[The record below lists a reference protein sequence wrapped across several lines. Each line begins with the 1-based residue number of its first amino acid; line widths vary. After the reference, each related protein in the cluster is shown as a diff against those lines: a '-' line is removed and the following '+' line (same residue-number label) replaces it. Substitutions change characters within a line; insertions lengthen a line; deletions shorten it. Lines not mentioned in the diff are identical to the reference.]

1 MSLLREH
8 HEKCSEQRFVEKKQ
22 KHHKYLYFWNY
33 GTLLCSWLLAC
44 RCSIL
49 VIPVFSI
56 QAVIKWFA
64 SRWLEIWRK
73 ERKKDKRTYL
83 MLQLLGNLEMV
94 QTNYKLHLKISL
106 FFKKNF
112 QSIRFYF
119 WLIGSSLLFVTSSNK
134 SSCNLNLQVTNFC

>member
-1 MSLLREH
+1 MFRTKVCGKEAKTSQIFIFLKLWNFALLMVAGMQMFNPCH
-8 HEKCSEQRFVEKKQ
+8 SSFQHSGCDK
-22 KHHKYLYFWNY
+22 
-33 GTLLCSWLLAC
+33 
-44 RCSIL
+44 
-49 VIPVFSI
+49 VICI
-56 QAVIKWFA
+56 QVIGN
-64 SRWLEIWRK
+64 LK

-134 SSCNLNLQVTNFC
+134 SSCNLNLQVTNFCQQHFHR